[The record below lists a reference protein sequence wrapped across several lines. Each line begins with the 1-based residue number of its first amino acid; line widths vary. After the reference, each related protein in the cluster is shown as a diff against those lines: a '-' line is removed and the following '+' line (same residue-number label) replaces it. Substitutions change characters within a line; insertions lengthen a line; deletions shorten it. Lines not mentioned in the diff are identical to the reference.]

1 MDNNRT
7 EILAEIESRMQA
19 LREELGELENK
30 VSELRK
36 SVEAAEMCAAADE
49 TAPVD
54 WSEVEVSVVET
65 TQEPFV
71 VDDMPEAEP
80 LEESFP
86 ETVLSPDD
94 PADAEE
100 ELEVAVIESGE
111 SEPAAAEPVAAE
123 PAAAESVTEV
133 PAAPESAAEEPAAA
147 EPVAAEP
154 AAEVPA
160 AAEPVA
166 EVPAAEEPAVHEVAA
181 SEPAVKQPVAAM
193 PQKRYAWQTDLP
205 GVPVK
210 NIRSAISLY
219 DRALFINT
227 LFRED
232 YALYDKTV
240 GDLNAASSLEEAE
253 KYLMTY
259 FPDWNYGS
267 EVVYGFMMAVRKKL
281 G

>member
-80 LEESFP
+80 VEESFP

-111 SEPAAAEPVAAE
+111 PEPAASEPVASEPVAE
-123 PAAAESVTEV
+123 VSAADDSVAVEPV
-133 PAAPESAAEEPAAA
+133 ASEPVAEEPAA
-147 EPVAAEP
+147 
-154 AAEVPA
+154 
-160 AAEPVA
+160 
-166 EVPAAEEPAVHEVAA
+166 HEVAA

>member
-80 LEESFP
+80 VEESFP

-111 SEPAAAEPVAAE
+111 PEPV
-123 PAAAESVTEV
+123 
-133 PAAPESAAEEPAAA
+133 
-147 EPVAAEP
+147 
-154 AAEVPA
+154 

-166 EVPAAEEPAVHEVAA
+166 EVPAAEAPAAVEPVAVEPVAEVQAANEIAA

>member
-54 WSEVEVSVVET
+54 WSEVEMSVVET

-71 VDDMPEAEP
+71 VDDMPEAE
-80 LEESFP
+80 LVEESFP

-111 SEPAAAEPVAAE
+111 PEPAA
-123 PAAAESVTEV
+123 S
-133 PAAPESAAEEPAAA
+133 

-154 AAEVPA
+154 AAEVQVA
-160 AAEPVA
+160 VEPVA
-166 EVPAAEEPAVHEVAA
+166 EVPVAVEPAASEPVASEPVASEPAAHEVAA
-181 SEPAVKQPVAAM
+181 SEPAVRQPVAAM

>member
-80 LEESFP
+80 VEESFP

-111 SEPAAAEPVAAE
+111 PEPAA
-123 PAAAESVTEV
+123 S
-133 PAAPESAAEEPAAA
+133 
-147 EPVAAEP
+147 
-154 AAEVPA
+154 
-160 AAEPVA
+160 EPVA
-166 EVPAAEEPAVHEVAA
+166 EAPSAVEPVASEPVAEAPAAHEVAA

>member
-1 MDNNRT
+1 MDNNIT
-7 EILAEIESRMQA
+7 EIIAELESRMQA
-19 LREELGELENK
+19 MREELGELENK

-36 SVEAAEMCAAADE
+36 SVEAAEMCAASDE

-65 TQEPFV
+65 TQEPV
-71 VDDMPEAEP
+71 VAGDMPEAESV
-80 LEESFP
+80 EESFP

-111 SEPAAAEPVAAE
+111 
-123 PAAAESVTEV
+123 
-133 PAAPESAAEEPAAA
+133 PE
-147 EPVAAEP
+147 
-154 AAEVPA
+154 PA

-166 EVPAAEEPAVHEVAA
+166 EVPAAPEPAVHEVAA

>member
-80 LEESFP
+80 VEESFP

-111 SEPAAAEPVAAE
+111 PEPAAAEPVA
-123 PAAAESVTEV
+123 EV
-133 PAAPESAAEEPAAA
+133 
-147 EPVAAEP
+147 P

-160 AAEPVA
+160 AAESVA
-166 EVPAAEEPAVHEVAA
+166 AEPAAPEPAAEEPAVHEVAA

>member
-80 LEESFP
+80 VEESFP

-111 SEPAAAEPVAAE
+111 PEPAAEAQVAVEPVAVEPVAE
-123 PAAAESVTEV
+123 EP
-133 PAAPESAAEEPAAA
+133 AAEEPAA
-147 EPVAAEP
+147 
-154 AAEVPA
+154 
-160 AAEPVA
+160 
-166 EVPAAEEPAVHEVAA
+166 HEVAA

-253 KYLMTY
+253 KYLKTY

>member
-111 SEPAAAEPVAAE
+111 SEPAA
-123 PAAAESVTEV
+123 EV
-133 PAAPESAAEEPAAA
+133 HAAPEPAPEA
-147 EPVAAEP
+147 P
-154 AAEVPA
+154 AS
-160 AAEPVA
+160 
-166 EVPAAEEPAVHEVAA
+166 HEVAA

>member
-54 WSEVEVSVVET
+54 WSEVEVSVVGT

-80 LEESFP
+80 VEESFP

-111 SEPAAAEPVAAE
+111 PEPAAAEPVAEE
-123 PAAAESVTEV
+123 PVAEV
-133 PAAPESAAEEPAAA
+133 PAAV
-147 EPVAAEP
+147 EPVASEP
-154 AAEVPA
+154 VAEVPA

-166 EVPAAEEPAVHEVAA
+166 EAPAAHEVAA

>member
-80 LEESFP
+80 VEENFP

-111 SEPAAAEPVAAE
+111 PEPAAAEPVAAE
-123 PAAAESVTEV
+123 PAA
-133 PAAPESAAEEPAAA
+133 P
-147 EPVAAEP
+147 EP
-154 AAEVPA
+154 AAEAPA
-160 AAEPVA
+160 S
-166 EVPAAEEPAVHEVAA
+166 HEVAA
-181 SEPAVKQPVAAM
+181 SEPVVKQPVAAM

>member
-80 LEESFP
+80 VEESFP

-111 SEPAAAEPVAAE
+111 PEPVAAE
-123 PAAAESVTEV
+123 PYAAES
-133 PAAPESAAEEPAAA
+133 
-147 EPVAAEP
+147 VAAEP

-160 AAEPVA
+160 APE
-166 EVPAAEEPAVHEVAA
+166 PAAEAPASHEVAA

>member
-80 LEESFP
+80 VEESFP

-111 SEPAAAEPVAAE
+111 PEPAAV
-123 PAAAESVTEV
+123 
-133 PAAPESAAEEPAAA
+133 
-147 EPVAAEP
+147 
-154 AAEVPA
+154 
-160 AAEPVA
+160 EPVA
-166 EVPAAEEPAVHEVAA
+166 EAPAAHEVAA

>member
-71 VDDMPEAEP
+71 AGDMPEAESV
-80 LEESFP
+80 EESFP

-111 SEPAAAEPVAAE
+111 PEPVA
-123 PAAAESVTEV
+123 S
-133 PAAPESAAEEPAAA
+133 
-147 EPVAAEP
+147 
-154 AAEVPA
+154 
-160 AAEPVA
+160 EPVA
-166 EVPAAEEPAVHEVAA
+166 EVPAAVEPVASEPVASEPVAEAPAAEAPAAHEVAA